1 MTGEDLLLWSRVQGD
16 DPKAFEVLFRKY
28 FYTLCLLS
36 RRYTRDMTT
45 SREVVQDLFIH
56 LWENRNNIK
65 ITSSIRSYLATATR
79 FNSIRRIKA
88 NQKVLIFTDVLPDNG
103 QELTDHLEYAE
114 LQAAIVRAIDGLP
127 EQCRKVFELSRFE
140 LLKHSEIASRLE
152 ISVKTV
158 EAHIGKALKQLQQD
172 IGSIYNLM
180 VFLVISALK
189 FFS

>member
-16 DPKAFEVLFRKY
+16 DPKAFEALFRKY

-56 LWENRNNIK
+56 LWENRKNIK
-65 ITSSIRSYLATATR
+65 ITASIRSYLATATR

-88 NQKVLIFTDVLPDNG
+88 DQKVIIFTDVLPDSG

-127 EQCRKVFELSRFE
+127 EQCRRVFELSRFE

-180 VFLVISALK
+180 IFLVISALK